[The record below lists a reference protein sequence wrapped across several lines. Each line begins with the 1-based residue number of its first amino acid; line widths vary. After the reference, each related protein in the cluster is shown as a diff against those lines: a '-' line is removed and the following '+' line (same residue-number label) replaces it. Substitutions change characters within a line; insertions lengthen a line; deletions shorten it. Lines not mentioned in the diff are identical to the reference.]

1 MKIDLFF
8 IDVRELIEI
17 RQADSM
23 YFYNNKKIQKLKN
36 SHQKKLSI
44 AAAVLTNFCS
54 ELYSFDVKNIR
65 ISETGKPLI
74 DNSSYHLS
82 ISHAG
87 NFAVC
92 GVANKTI
99 GVDIEQVVSLNY
111 QTITTNH
118 FTTDEQT
125 FLAENV
131 ESNRQAL
138 FFDLWVLK
146 ESFLKNTG
154 LGLSVPLNTFDFV
167 ALNGQRSLFTVNQ
180 QINKKR
186 YRSELLDFTDENY
199 ALACCIEV

>member
-1 MKIDLFF
+1 MFNYFDYKKQKIYQITSSMMKIDLFF

-65 ISETGKPLI
+65 ISETEKPLI

-111 QTITTNH
+111 QTIAANH

-138 FFDLWVLK
+138 FFDLI
-146 ESFLKNTG
+146 G
-154 LGLSVPLNTFDFV
+154 GDH
-167 ALNGQRSLFTVNQ
+167 
-180 QINKKR
+180 INISMDR
-186 YRSELLDFTDENY
+186 
-199 ALACCIEV
+199 